1 MKRSPHLKFW
11 IGYLD
16 GRLKIIDGKIDAF
29 VVDTVRPIA
38 GSLLVETIQGT
49 GAVVKFTDKRE
60 AIFDRQYYRVKVE

>member
-1 MKRSPHLKFW
+1 MN
-11 IGYLD
+11 
-16 GRLKIIDGKIDAF
+16 GKIDQS
-29 VVDTVRPIA
+29 VSRTVRPIA